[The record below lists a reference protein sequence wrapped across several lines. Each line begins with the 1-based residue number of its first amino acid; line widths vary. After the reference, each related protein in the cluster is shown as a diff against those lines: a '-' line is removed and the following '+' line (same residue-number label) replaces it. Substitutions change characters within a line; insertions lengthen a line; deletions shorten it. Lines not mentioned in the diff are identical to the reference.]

1 MHPILAQFQVSELI
15 TDVRQTLADSVFCV
29 SAQSGLSS
37 RDTILL
43 INHLSRDKSLGQDG
57 SLNDVSLGLI
67 MGLLYAVDVRILE
80 QDDTPGILS
89 KLFVVSL
96 LVLY

>member
-1 MHPILAQFQVSELI
+1 VTELI
-15 TDVRQTLADSVFCV
+15 TDVRQTLADAVFCI

-37 RDTILL
+37 RDTVLL

-57 SLNDVSLGLI
+57 SLHDVSLGLI

-80 QDDTPGILS
+80 QDDTPGILTNLMS
-89 KLFVVSL
+89 DFAH
-96 LVLY
+96 